1 MVRPRRGAVPES
13 GYRARSTHGAA
24 FFTSRREFE
33 GLDAVIRRYPT
44 SSELGPVFVLVHGIG
59 VSSRYFQPAAAELA
73 KHGEVYLVD
82 LPGYGSAPKP
92 RRGGDVSIADHA
104 AVLANVLRES
114 ALVDPVLVG
123 HSMGSQVVSRLAV
136 DSPGVSDRLVLMAP
150 TLYPEYRTLGAAVT
164 RLLADIWRE
173 PLRVK
178 AIAAVD
184 YLVRCGIPYF
194 LRQLP
199 HLLEDRIE
207 ERLGDIRARTLVMR
221 GDADVI
227 VPLEWS
233 RSLAGLASTGSF
245 VEVAGPHVVMFTDPV
260 SVAAAIAAH
269 SHGED
274 AHA

>member
-1 MVRPRRGAVPES
+1 MVRRRRGAVPES
-13 GYRARSTHGAA
+13 GYRARTTRGAA
-24 FFTSRREFE
+24 FFTSRREYE

-44 SSELGPVFVLVHGIG
+44 STEHGPVFVLVHGIG

-82 LPGYGSAPKP
+82 LPGYGSAPKT
-92 RRGGDVSIADHA
+92 RRGRDVSIADHA

-114 ALVDPVLVG
+114 ELVDPLLVG

-136 DSPGVSDRLVLMAP
+136 DSPEVSDRIVLMAP
-150 TLYPEYRTLGAAVT
+150 TLYPGYRTLGAAVA

-207 ERLGDIRARTLVMR
+207 ERLGDIRARTLVLR

-227 VPLEWS
+227 VPVEWS
-233 RSLAGLASTGSF
+233 RSLADLVPTGSF

-260 SVAAAIAAH
+260 SVAEAIA
-269 SHGED
+269 G
-274 AHA
+274 HARGAGRRA